1 MDIKSL
7 LHLLKENDVRF
18 VIIGGIAC
26 VAHGFDRLTKDI
38 DIFVEPTKENMQR
51 TFKALTTLGYDLT
64 DVTVEEAL
72 QKKLLFRQ
80 YILRTD
86 IHPSASGVDFET
98 LWKNKELINFKG
110 EDVYFASIEDL
121 IKMKKAA
128 GRDVDL
134 KDLKYL
140 EEVQKQLSQ
149 KKKS

>member
-1 MDIKSL
+1 MDIKNL
-7 LHLLKENDVRF
+7 LRLLKENDVRF
-18 VIIGGIAC
+18 VVIGGVAC

-38 DIFVEPTKENMQR
+38 DIFVEPTMENMQR
-51 TFKALTTLGYDLT
+51 TFNALTTLGYDLT
-64 DVTVEEAL
+64 DVTIEEAL

-86 IHPSASGVDFET
+86 IHPDVTGVDFQT
-98 LWKNKELINFKG
+98 VWKNKELINFKG
-110 EDVYFASIEDL
+110 QEVYFASIEDL

-140 EEVQKQLSQ
+140 EEIQKQLQ

>member
-1 MDIKSL
+1 
-7 LHLLKENDVRF
+7 LLKENDVRF
-18 VIIGGIAC
+18 VVIGGVAC

-38 DIFVEPTKENMQR
+38 DIFVEPTMENMQR
-51 TFKALTTLGYDLT
+51 TFNALTTLGYDLT
-64 DVTVEEAL
+64 DVTIEEAL

-86 IHPSASGVDFET
+86 IHPDVTGVDFQT
-98 LWKNKELINFKG
+98 VWKNKELINFKG
-110 EDVYFASIEDL
+110 QEVYFASIEDL

-140 EEVQKQLSQ
+140 EEIQKQLQ